1 MDTKVIREQLQE
13 RGEDDLAAAVEEVT
27 ALFSRSGHNE
37 WVRKLHATMVKEGI
51 HPKTVKNLA
60 LDLYQGVPKD
70 FDKALTTVKKHGC
83 KQTLSILRDANLI
96 NSKHERHWS

>member
-37 WVRKLHATMVKEGI
+37 WVRKLHATMVKEGEFSLR
-51 HPKTVKNLA
+51 VLRFLA
-60 LDLYQGVPKD
+60 AVIRGEII
-70 FDKALTTVKKHGC
+70 KAGYRSRR
-83 KQTLSILRDANLI
+83 LSRSLF
-96 NSKHERHWS
+96 HQERAGSNRRACRLARPDR